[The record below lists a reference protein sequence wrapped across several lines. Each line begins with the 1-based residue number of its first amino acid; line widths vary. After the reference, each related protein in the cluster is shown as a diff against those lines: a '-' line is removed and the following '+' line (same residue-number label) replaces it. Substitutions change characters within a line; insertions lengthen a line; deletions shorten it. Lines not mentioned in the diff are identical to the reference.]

1 MIKNPIIMNF
11 NIISQNNLNKIIFY
25 LIIIIGIF
33 LQLFYLFQFSDY
45 YDDWNFLFTVDPNIS
60 NSETWKR
67 HYYGDRGD
75 GVLKEAFPWN
85 FTYFTKYI
93 LKFIGYSVE
102 KTHYFLLFFS
112 IISYYFF
119 YKIISLFSKNIK
131 FINLIFILFTTNLFL
146 IRELNSFRPHSLTI
160 FLSLLSIY
168 FFILIFINNISKKKY
183 YFAYLVST
191 LLMLSFWPHTLALFG
206 GQCIFILICYLVKKK
221 NFFLYFTPPFII
233 MALYTLLNYKY
244 LLYLAVDNSWS
255 YTPLNLNFFTNFFF
269 RSFFGSII
277 FGGFMLLIF
286 SIYLIK
292 EIRVSLRDY
301 KTCEFIKL
309 PIFQINIKNFLLINI
324 LSIYVVSIG
333 YSLLKESVMA
343 PKYLLILIPLII
355 FWISI
360 KVSENK
366 TNFVYFLIIIFS
378 IINCIYFW
386 KDLPIKRP
394 PMREVLKIV
403 NKEEIRTIYTT
414 ESIVFNNYLSQYNT
428 AIENQI
434 KVFKL
439 EDFTKKHQNKK
450 LAILCLNYPRFAV
463 GNSYINQEE
472 QKCVNIQNNKNFK
485 VIKKIQIPDFLIYII
500 KDE

>member
-1 MIKNPIIMNF
+1 MNF
-11 NIISQNNLNKIIFY
+11 DIISQNNLNKIIFY
-25 LIIIIGIF
+25 LVITIGIF
-33 LQLFYLFQFSDY
+33 LHLFYLFEFSDY
-45 YDDWNFLFTVDPNIS
+45 YDDWNFFFTVDPNIS
-60 NSETWKR
+60 NSETWQR

-93 LKFIGYSVE
+93 LKFIGYTVE

-119 YKIISLFSKNIK
+119 YKVTSLFSKNIK
-131 FINLIFILFTTNLFL
+131 FLNLIFILFATNLFL
-146 IRELNSFRPHSLTI
+146 IREFNSFRPHSLTI
-160 FLSLLSIY
+160 FLSFLSIY
-168 FFILIFINNISKKKY
+168 FFILFFINNINKKKY
-183 YFAYLVST
+183 YFAYIIST

-206 GQCIFILICYLVKKK
+206 GQCIFILICFFVKKK
-221 NFFLYFTPPFII
+221 NFLLYSITPFVII
-233 MALYTLLNYKY
+233 TLYTLLNYKY
-244 LLYLAVDNSWS
+244 LLYLTIDNSWS
-255 YTPLNLNFFTNFFF
+255 YTHLNLNFFINFFF

-292 EIRVSLRDY
+292 EIKLNLQNY

-309 PIFQINIKNFLLINI
+309 PILQINIKNFLLINT
-324 LSIYVVSIG
+324 LTIYIFSIG

-355 FWISI
+355 TWIGI

-366 TNFVYFLIIIFS
+366 TNFIYFSIIIFS
-378 IINCIYFW
+378 IINCIYYW

-403 NKEEIRTIYTT
+403 NKEEIKTIYTT
-414 ESIVFNNYLSQYNT
+414 ENMVFNNYLSHYNT
-428 AIENQI
+428 AIENRI

-439 EDFTKKHQNKK
+439 QNFTKINQNNKI
-450 LAILCLNYPRFAV
+450 AIICLNYPRFAV
-463 GNSYINQEE
+463 GSSYINQEE
-472 QKCVNIQNNKNFK
+472 RKCVNIQNNENFQI
-485 VIKKIQIPDFLIYII
+485 IKKIQIPDFLIYII
-500 KDE
+500 RVE

>member
-1 MIKNPIIMNF
+1 MNF

-324 LSIYVVSIG
+324 LSIYIVSIG

>member
-1 MIKNPIIMNF
+1 MNF